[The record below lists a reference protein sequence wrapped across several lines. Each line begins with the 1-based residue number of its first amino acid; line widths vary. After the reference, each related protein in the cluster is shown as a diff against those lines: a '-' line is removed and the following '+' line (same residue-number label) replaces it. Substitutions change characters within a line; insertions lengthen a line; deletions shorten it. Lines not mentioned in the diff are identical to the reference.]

1 MTFIFL
7 FLFFLLL
14 FQSADVM
21 FTKKYIRALN
31 KEEFPCKNYFEDQ
44 FDNFN
49 FTKCCKAKLWDEIY
63 PRINCTIATMD
74 GITQN
79 ETYIY
84 NNNYIESNEV
94 TSTNVEFNTNIINNN
109 INVLLEDCKNAL
121 DGKAVLFEFTQMLE
135 SLQLNPELFGCPV
148 PCRRV
153 AYDFDVNYYFDKTQ
167 GGKFIFIKY
176 HIMNITEKK

>member
-1 MTFIFL
+1 M
-7 FLFFLLL
+7 L

-21 FTKKYIRALN
+21 FTKKYIRVLN

-63 PRINCTIATMD
+63 PRINCTIATME
-74 GITQN
+74 GITRN
-79 ETYIY
+79 ETSIY
-84 NNNYIESNEV
+84 NNNNNNIESNEV
-94 TSTNVEFNTNIINNN
+94 TSTNVEFNTNIINNNNNN

-121 DGKAVLFEFTQMLE
+121 DGKAVLFEFNQMLE

-153 AYDFDVNYYFDKTQ
+153 AYDFDVNYYSDKTP
-167 GGKFIFIKY
+167 GGNYRFVAHHLVY
-176 HIMNITEKK
+176 LLENA